1 MYNLARLYA
10 NQSVLHASAL
20 IKDDR
25 PCITRHFALW
35 AIGDGSESGRG
46 TESHRMVVWE
56 IWRLVDA
63 VV

>member
-1 MYNLARLYA
+1 M
-10 NQSVLHASAL
+10 LHASAL